1 MSFIGVQLTYHSCLS
16 KSCPKGVNSAMSP
29 IMVNVFDTLRI
40 DISPRTASQLI
51 IYDFAVIQHPVMILV
66 F

>member
-1 MSFIGVQLTYHSCLS
+1 
-16 KSCPKGVNSAMSP
+16 MSP